1 MRLRFFCCFM
11 RGQKQGKTRKK
22 PHYRQADRAKIRKIV
37 KKAQSQASRRG
48 ENKKN
53 SGKSPDAGKQ
63 AGQKQEK

>member
-48 ENKKN
+48 KNKKN
-53 SGKSPDAGKQ
+53 SGKSPYAGKQ